1 MTTVTS
7 VTPVT
12 CDSVTHPFKGVT
24 CHARS
29 GHGALK
35 TRGEIS
41 NKQDVCSTK
50 GACSAIVL
58 TPVRRPP
65 AVFSAELLDEER
77 GE

>member
-29 GHGALK
+29 GDGALK
-35 TRGEIS
+35 MTLHLEKMT
-41 NKQDVCSTK
+41 KQQNVC
-50 GACSAIVL
+50 ACV
-58 TPVRRPP
+58 
-65 AVFSAELLDEER
+65 
-77 GE
+77 